1 VSDYSVTQ
9 TTLEQIFQ
17 SFANLKFD
25 ESIQRYTLDRE
36 SGELIKTKQTAR
48 NNLRVPDEEN
58 KNSPVANP
66 QQDVYTEVN
75 ESQTTQDSLLESS
88 RD

>member
-36 SGELIKTKQTAR
+36 SGELIKTKQTER